1 MSQREE
7 NVYSTYTERKEEKG
21 ERQKEGD
28 EKGDKNILRKE
39 GRGGRQKE
47 AESER
52 ERSLCTTI
60 I

>member
-28 EKGDKNILRKE
+28 EKGDKNI
-39 GRGGRQKE
+39 G
-47 AESER
+47 
-52 ERSLCTTI
+52 
-60 I
+60 